1 MFNVI
6 LELNPSSH
14 YLGCYNDNST
24 GIRDLDVLE
33 YSFQYMTIQL
43 CFAICL
49 YNNNNFAGLQDG

>member
-49 YNNNNFAGLQDG
+49 YRYTVA